1 MRNLNDNIALIAIM
15 HVQVFVNIDTPFIL
29 LGLPYHFGFTMK
41 KGEILGMLL
50 SYQASVKA
58 FDLLQLCLQ
67 TLSHHK

>member
-1 MRNLNDNIALIAIM
+1 MRNLNGNIVLIAIM

-50 SYQASVKA
+50 SYQQV
-58 FDLLQLCLQ
+58 
-67 TLSHHK
+67 